1 MVFASVFHCPTTQL
15 RGGRRRRLGTCKL
28 RLEQLEDRSL
38 PSSASALATAY
49 GQLPLAFEANQGQA
63 APQVDFMAYG
73 KSYTLSLMPNSA
85 ELALQQGSTKD
96 RLYVQLVG
104 GNAAAPG
111 VGRDELITKSN
122 YFSGSD
128 PGRWHT
134 NIANYAKVEYQN
146 VYPGVNLVYYGN
158 QGQLEYD
165 FVVAPGANPGLIQL
179 SIEGARSIT
188 LDAQGN
194 LVLHTSGSDIVEQAP
209 VVYQTIGG
217 SRRPVSGQFVLAGDN
232 QVGFQIGAYD
242 HSQPLVIDP
251 VLRYS
256 SYIGVNFSA
265 AFAIAVDSAGAA
277 YVTGTGNAGAEA
289 YVAKLNAAGTAL
301 VYQTN
306 FAADFLPQGYGIA
319 VDSAGNAY
327 VTGWGGNNNF
337 PTTPNAFAPTGP
349 GGFFTCS
356 IPPVR
361 D

>member
-188 LDAQGN
+188 LDA
-194 LVLHTSGSDIVEQAP
+194 
-209 VVYQTIGG
+209 
-217 SRRPVSGQFVLAGDN
+217 
-232 QVGFQIGAYD
+232 
-242 HSQPLVIDP
+242 
-251 VLRYS
+251 
-256 SYIGVNFSA
+256 
-265 AFAIAVDSAGAA
+265 
-277 YVTGTGNAGAEA
+277 
-289 YVAKLNAAGTAL
+289 
-301 VYQTN
+301 
-306 FAADFLPQGYGIA
+306 
-319 VDSAGNAY
+319 
-327 VTGWGGNNNF
+327 
-337 PTTPNAFAPTGP
+337 
-349 GGFFTCS
+349 
-356 IPPVR
+356 
-361 D
+361 